1 MSESNIPSTPPTPG
15 SAAATSKSS
24 SDKKRLLVLRVV
36 FMVLMGLAFYLS
48 TTVLLALALV
58 QLLLSIVSDAPNERL
73 THFGR
78 ALGRY
83 LRQIAEYLSFA
94 REEPPFPFSEW
105 PDAD

>member
-1 MSESNIPSTPPTPG
+1 MSESNTPSTPDHTT
-15 SAAATSKSS
+15 AAPQGR
-24 SDKKRLLVLRVV
+24 SDKKRLLILRVV

-48 TTVLLALALV
+48 TTVLVALTLV
-58 QLLLSIVSDAPNERL
+58 QLLLNIVSDAPNERL

-94 REEPPFPFSEW
+94 RDEAPFPFSEW